1 MWNIFLNQ
9 WLSIFFYMLVFV
21 YSSKSILILWVGR
34 MINTRII
41 RWILADILT
50 IADQYVSRK
59 LHNSKKYAFLFFY
72 SETNHNI
79 PWYEPILTR
88 LEASF
93 LAMRIQNSLLNSRL
107 LSVLQ
112 WWIHID
118 TFFSRKRIQIDSWI
132 VIVKSKTL
140 SIFAMCI
147 FLYLDHPFWNLVHTR
162 WQFSTNKSVSF
173 KHWFNP
179 NLITRLIS
187 HSV

>member
-21 YSSKSILILWVGR
+21 YSSKSILILWMGR

-50 IADQYVSRK
+50 ISIRT
-59 LHNSKKYAFLFFY
+59 SKVAQFKKICIFFY

-93 LAMRIQNSLLNSRL
+93 LAMRIQNSLLIIGCNSMMNDYILISTLTEKNPNRWMDRNCKIQEI
-107 LSVLQ
+107 VY
-112 WWIHID
+112 
-118 TFFSRKRIQIDSWI
+118 FS
-132 VIVKSKTL
+132 T
-140 SIFAMCI
+140 
-147 FLYLDHPFWNLVHTR
+147 LYLDHSSWNFVHTR
-162 WQFSTNKSVSF
+162 
-173 KHWFNP
+173 
-179 NLITRLIS
+179 
-187 HSV
+187 